1 MAMIEF
7 IIGGIGF
14 PLIFDL
20 IEKFKYKRKG
30 LKYQLS
36 LFTKLG
42 LLGFGTVSIIG
53 LIFAFSFEYAFT
65 VHSYGGYNDIVHYV
79 CSHNEF
85 GKNEQFNK
93 AWAIFFNAMSTRS
106 AGLATINQNALSPGM
121 Q

>member
-20 IEKFKYKRKG
+20 IEKVKYKRKG

-42 LLGFGTVSIIG
+42 L
-53 LIFAFSFEYAFT
+53 
-65 VHSYGGYNDIVHYV
+65 
-79 CSHNEF
+79 
-85 GKNEQFNK
+85 
-93 AWAIFFNAMSTRS
+93 
-106 AGLATINQNALSPGM
+106 
-121 Q
+121 